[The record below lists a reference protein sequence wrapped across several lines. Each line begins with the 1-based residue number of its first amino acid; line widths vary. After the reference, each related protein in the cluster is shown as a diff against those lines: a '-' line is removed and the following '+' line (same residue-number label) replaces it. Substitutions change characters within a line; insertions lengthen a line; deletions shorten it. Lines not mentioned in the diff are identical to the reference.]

1 MTALT
6 WDDTGKRQYEMGTD
20 HGVLYPMTD
29 GGVYE
34 NGVAWN
40 GLTSVSESPE
50 GAEANDMYADN
61 IKYASLRSAE
71 TFGGDPQVSLNIGG
85 RRHGSGITLSETAKS
100 LRSNQFQISSG
111 NSHPNAAGNRWRYTA
126 LQEFMRRL

>member
-34 NGVAWN
+34 NGV
-40 GLTSVSESPE
+40 TVEP
-50 GAEANDMYADN
+50 D
-61 IKYASLRSAE
+61 SLIE
-71 TFGGDPQVSLNIGG
+71 IENWQHDLC
-85 RRHGSGITLSETAKS
+85 
-100 LRSNQFQISSG
+100 
-111 NSHPNAAGNRWRYTA
+111 RY
-126 LQEFMRRL
+126 

>member
-34 NGVAWN
+34 NG
-40 GLTSVSESPE
+40 LERP
-50 GAEANDMYADN
+50 D
-61 IKYASLRSAE
+61 
-71 TFGGDPQVSLNIGG
+71 
-85 RRHGSGITLSETAKS
+85 RRH
-100 LRSNQFQISSG
+100 RV
-111 NSHPNAAGNRWRYTA
+111 P
-126 LQEFMRRL
+126 